1 MPAHDFGVKISAHIT
16 LWGSLI
22 FALLCLGY
30 AFSGFSSLDAMADEA
45 TRADARGFAFFW
57 LFMGGIGIASAIG
70 SWWMVKHG
78 ED

>member
-1 MPAHDFGVKISAHIT
+1 MKFSAHIT

-22 FALLCLGY
+22 FAILCLGY
-30 AFSGFSSLDAMADEA
+30 AFAGFSSLDAMADEA
-45 TRADARGFAFFW
+45 TLSDARGFAFFW
-57 LFMGGIGIASAIG
+57 LFMGGIGVAAAIG